1 MDEYEE
7 PEKDGELT
15 GADLEKILKVL
26 LDYAAE
32 KGLLQENSVVYRDL
46 FDTKLMNCLMPR
58 PSEVTKTF
66 WEKYQ
71 VSPETAT
78 DYYYNLSQNSDYIR
92 RYRVS
97 KDMKWTTDTKY
108 GTLDITVNLSKPEK
122 GYCSSETGKAERLSK
137 VSALYGKYRLCR
149 QSEPSGKK

>member
-15 GADLEKILKVL
+15 GAALEKILKVL

-58 PSEVTKTF
+58 PSEVTKHF
-66 WEKYQ
+66 GR
-71 VSPETAT
+71 
-78 DYYYNLSQNSDYIR
+78 NIR
-92 RYRVS
+92 FRRRLPPITI
-97 KDMKWTTDTKY
+97 TT
-108 GTLDITVNLSKPEK
+108 
-122 GYCSSETGKAERLSK
+122 
-137 VSALYGKYRLCR
+137 
-149 QSEPSGKK
+149 

>member
-46 FDTKLMNCLMPR
+46 FDTN
-58 PSEVTKTF
+58 
-66 WEKYQ
+66 
-71 VSPETAT
+71 
-78 DYYYNLSQNSDYIR
+78 
-92 RYRVS
+92 
-97 KDMKWTTDTKY
+97 
-108 GTLDITVNLSKPEK
+108 
-122 GYCSSETGKAERLSK
+122 
-137 VSALYGKYRLCR
+137 
-149 QSEPSGKK
+149 